1 MLALRAA
8 WHMENLLAVVPMV
21 REQRMNGSAIKGDVT
36 FPMIACADIA
46 ERTARHL
53 VQRDFTGHVVKTL
66 LGPRDRSMIEA
77 TLALGDA
84 IGMPGLP
91 YIEFPPEGVKAA
103 LIGMGWSNQFAS
115 LLVES
120 QLALNEGLIVAGE
133 RTSENT
139 TPTEVEEFL
148 KASVKT

>member
-1 MLALRAA
+1 
-8 WHMENLLAVVPMV
+8 
-21 REQRMNGSAIKGDVT
+21 
-36 FPMIACADIA
+36 
-46 ERTARHL
+46 
-53 VQRDFTGHVVKTL
+53 
-66 LGPRDRSMIEA
+66 
-77 TLALGDA
+77 
-84 IGMPGLP
+84 MPGLP